1 MAEHVAALG
10 VVDHEHVV
18 LDGLAQRRVE
28 LGLLEA
34 RDRGEQPVGHGAA
47 RGRRDAQQPLG
58 GWVEALDAGEEDV
71 AQGQRQL
78 VGVRAALH
86 RAEDLLDEECVAL
99 RALVDLVHEPRARR
113 RAEDGLELLRDLRA
127 PEALQL
133 DALHGPYALPA
144 GDERPQRMAAVQLV
158 GAEADDHEHASAVQR
173 AHEQGHE
180 VERRPIRPVQILD
193 HEHERAVGSEPLD
206 HAHDQLEQARRAA
219 LTEGSPAERAVGIEV
234 RQHLP
239 QLGAGRSDELIE
251 LLGRRVAHERAER
264 VRERAERQ
272 ALAAHLDAAAREH
285 PRARLARA
293 LGRLLDESCLAHA
306 GLATQE
312 HHRRVPRD
320 RSVERRR
327 QRRQLG
333 VSADE
338 HRD

>member
-1 MAEHVAALG
+1 MASSCRATSARP
-10 VVDHEHVV
+10 
-18 LDGLAQRRVE
+18 RRS
-28 LGLLEA
+28 
-34 RDRGEQPVGHGAA
+34 
-47 RGRRDAQQPLG
+47 
-58 GWVEALDAGEEDV
+58 
-71 AQGQRQL
+71 
-78 VGVRAALH
+78 
-86 RAEDLLDEECVAL
+86 
-99 RALVDLVHEPRARR
+99 
-113 RAEDGLELLRDLRA
+113 
-127 PEALQL
+127 QL

-219 LTEGSPAERAVGIEV
+219 LTERSPAERAVGIEV
-234 RQHLP
+234 RQHLR
-239 QLGAGRSDELIE
+239 QLGAGRPDELIE

-293 LGRLLDESCLAHA
+293 LGRLLDEPRLAHA

-312 HHRRVPRD
+312 HHRGVPRD

-338 HRD
+338 HGTDQSASHRAHVPSPQ